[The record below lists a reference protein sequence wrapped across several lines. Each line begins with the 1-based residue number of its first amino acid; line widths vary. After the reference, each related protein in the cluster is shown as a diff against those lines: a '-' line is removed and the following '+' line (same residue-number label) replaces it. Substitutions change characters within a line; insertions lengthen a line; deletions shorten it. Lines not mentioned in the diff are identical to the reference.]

1 MIEFNKVP
9 IPTTALNPQNY
20 RIDPLGQSKEVFQ
33 SGADPYSYRLIM
45 DQVVRPNKTY
55 HGIIRNMESI
65 EGHLLPTPKK
75 SFNWDTQ
82 GPEVAAID
90 VVSEK
95 IVRVHFSEMIDPG
108 TAVNPNHY
116 LVDNAFYPYQVIL
129 LDDTTVLLEFSESF
143 ISEQKLILEVNYIQ
157 DLSKNSMKQQY
168 VGFVYDKTAP
178 FLREALP
185 YQPSILSLWSSE
197 KIIWE
202 EQSIHLYDLTGV
214 VIDSISIHGP
224 DSLEIRLHYEA
235 LPNEVVKE
243 LYLSSWCDVWD
254 NCRSISRGI
263 TIDSLIISEVYA

>member
-1 MIEFNKVP
+1 M
-9 IPTTALNPQNY
+9 TALNPQNY
-20 RIDPLGQSKEVFQ
+20 TIDPLGQPKEVFQ
-33 SGADPYSYRLIM
+33 SGTDPYSYRLIM

-65 EGHLLPTPKK
+65 EGHLLPTPKI

-82 GPEVAAID
+82 GPEVVAID

-95 IVRVHFSEMIDPG
+95 IIHVHFSEMIDPG
-108 TAVNPNHY
+108 TAVNSNNY
-116 LVDNAFYPYQVIL
+116 LVDNAFYPYEVIL

-202 EQSIHLYDLTGV
+202 EQPIYLYDLTGAF
-214 VIDSISIHGP
+214 IDSISIHGP

-235 LPNEVVKE
+235 LPNEVIDE
-243 LYLSSWCDVWD
+243 LYLSSWCDFWD
-254 NCRSISRGI
+254 NCRSIRRGI